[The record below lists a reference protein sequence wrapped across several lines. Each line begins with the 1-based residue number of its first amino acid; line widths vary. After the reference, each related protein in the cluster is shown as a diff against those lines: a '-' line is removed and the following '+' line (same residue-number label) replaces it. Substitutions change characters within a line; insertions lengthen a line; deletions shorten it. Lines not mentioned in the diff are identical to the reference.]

1 MATDLNKKRRFI
13 ITAIFVFV
21 GIIYVIR
28 LFNLQ
33 VMESKYLLSAENNV
47 LRYVTKYPARGLIF
61 DRNGELLVYNQGQ
74 YDLMVIPKQVREF
87 DTLQLCKIIRA
98 DKTTFIHNL
107 EKSRNYSLYK
117 PSIVFKQI
125 SALRYAEL
133 QEKLYK
139 FHGFFIQT
147 HSSRIYKEGI
157 AAHMLGYVGE
167 VNQKTIDTNT
177 YYKSGD
183 YIGISGIEK
192 AYENELRGEK
202 GLNIFLVDVHN
213 RIKGSYKSGKYDT
226 AAVVGKNIYTTIDAE
241 LQKYGEALLKNKRGS
256 IVAIEPATGEILAL
270 VSSPYYDPNL
280 LTGSKRSKNYNKLL
294 MDSVK
299 PLFNRALMAC
309 YPPGST
315 FKLVQALIGL
325 QEGVITPETALP
337 CNGGF
342 SIGTHVVHCHHVGS
356 VGFIHSISGS
366 CNAYYCGVFTKILY
380 DNDYPTVEDAYQNWR
395 KHLHSFGLGVKLN
408 SDLGHELS
416 GILYP
421 SDYFNKYYGKGKW
434 GPFTI
439 ISLSIGQGELGF
451 TPFQMANMV
460 ATIANRGYY
469 IIPHTVREIDG
480 RDNIDGKYLEKHYVN
495 IAQKYFEP
503 VIEGMQQ
510 VLDVG
515 TAGGLG
521 LPDIKIC
528 GKTGTAQNPHGIDH
542 SAFVAFAPRENPQI
556 AIAVYIENG
565 GYGSTWAAPIS
576 SLMIEKYLTDTIT
589 RPWLEDRMFKGNLM
603 KLTKK

>member
-13 ITAIFVFV
+13 ISAIFIFV
-21 GIIYVIR
+21 GLIYVIR

-33 VMESKYLLSAENNV
+33 VMESKYMLSAENNV

-61 DRNGELLVYNQGQ
+61 DRNGHLLVYNQGQ

-87 DTLQLCKIIRA
+87 DTLELCKIIGV
-98 DKTTFIHNL
+98 DKITFNNNL
-107 EKSRNYSLYK
+107 EKARKYSLYK

-125 SALRYAEL
+125 SAVRYAEL

-202 GLNIFLVDVHN
+202 GLNIFLVDVYN
-213 RIKGSYKSGKYDT
+213 RIKGSYQSGKYDT
-226 AAVVGKNIYTTIDAE
+226 VAVVGKNIYTTIDAE
-241 LQKYGEALLKNKRGS
+241 LQKYGEALMKNKRGS
-256 IVAIEPATGEILAL
+256 IVAIEPETGEILAL

-294 MDSVK
+294 IDSVK
-299 PLFNRALMAC
+299 PLFNRALMAY

-325 QEGVITPETALP
+325 QEGVITTETALP

-342 SIGTHVVHCHHVGS
+342 SIGTHVVHCHHAGS
-356 VGFIHSISGS
+356 VGFTHSISGS

-380 DNDYPTVEDAYQNWR
+380 DNDYPTVESAYQNWR

-460 ATIANRGYY
+460 AIIANRGYY

-480 RDNIDGKYLEKHYVN
+480 VDNIDGKYLEKHFVD
-495 IAQKYFEP
+495 IDEKYFEP

-510 VLDVG
+510 VLDAG

-542 SAFVAFAPRENPQI
+542 SAFVAFAPRENPKI

-589 RPWLEDRMFKGNLM
+589 RPWLETRMLNGDLM
-603 KLTKK
+603 KKIKK

>member
-1 MATDLNKKRRFI
+1 MTTDINKKKRFVI
-13 ITAIFVFV
+13 AGIFILI

-74 YDLMVIPKQVREF
+74 YDLMVIPKQIKEF
-87 DTLQLCKIIRA
+87 DTLELCKIIGA
-98 DKTTFIHNL
+98 DKITLINNL
-107 EKSRNYSLYK
+107 EKARKYSLYK
-117 PSIVFKQI
+117 PSMVFKQI
-125 SALRYAEL
+125 SALQYAEL

-157 AAHMLGYVGE
+157 AAHILGYVGE
-167 VNQKTIDTNT
+167 VNQKIIEKKS
-177 YYKSGD
+177 YYRSGD

-256 IVAIEPATGEILAL
+256 IVAIEPKTGEILAL
-270 VSSPYYDPNL
+270 VSSPYYNPNL
-280 LTGSKRSKNYNKLL
+280 LTGSNRSKNYRGLL
-294 MDSVK
+294 LDSVK
-299 PLFNRALMAC
+299 PLFNRALMAY

-325 QEGVITPETALP
+325 QEGVITVETALP

-342 SIGTHVVHCHHVGS
+342 SIGTHVVHCHHGGS
-356 VGFIHSISGS
+356 VGFIRSISGS
-366 CNAYYCGVFTKILY
+366 CNAYYCGVFTKLLY
-380 DNDYPTVEDAYQNWR
+380 DKDYETVESAYQNWR
-395 KHLHSFGLGVKLN
+395 KHLHSFGLGVKLK
-408 SDLGHELS
+408 SDLGHELA

-480 RDNIDGKYLEKHYVN
+480 EENINENYLEKHYVD
-495 IAQKYFEP
+495 IDQKHFEP
-503 VIEGMQQ
+503 VIEGMQL
-510 VLDVG
+510 VLDMG

-542 SAFVAFAPRENPQI
+542 SAFVAFAPRNNPKI

-576 SLMIEKYLTDTIT
+576 TLMIEKYLTDTIK
-589 RPWLEDRMFKGNLM
+589 RPWLEKRMLDGNLM
-603 KLTKK
+603 NE